1 MARPARP
8 AQQVLLERTELMAQ
22 PELLVLLDR
31 SARLVLPA
39 RPELLAQPVLLGR
52 TELMVQ
58 PVLLAPPVPQ
68 EQTERTELMA
78 QLARP
83 V

>member
-1 MARPARP
+1 
-8 AQQVLLERTELMAQ
+8 MAQ
-22 PELLVLLDR
+22 LAPPELLVQLDR

-39 RPELLAQPVLLGR
+39 RPELLAQLVPQER
-52 TELMVQ
+52 TELLAQQVLLAQPELLAQ

-68 EQTERTELMA
+68 EQTEPTELLA
-78 QLARP
+78 PPARP